1 MKKHVSRLDLERAN
15 SYVIGFVEGLNVTKE
30 ITLQKLREA
39 INTKKIVILKGENVI
54 FDMIESIGS
63 IDQ

>member
-15 SYVIGFVEGLNVTKE
+15 SHVVGFVEGLNVTKE

-54 FDMIESIGS
+54 FDIIVSIGS

>member
-1 MKKHVSRLDLERAN
+1 MKKHVSWLDLERAN
-15 SYVIGFVEGLNVTKE
+15 SHVVGFVEGLNVTKE
-30 ITLQKLREA
+30 ITLQ
-39 INTKKIVILKGENVI
+39 NVI

>member
-15 SYVIGFVEGLNVTKE
+15 SYVVGFVEGLNVTKE

-54 FDMIESIGS
+54 FEMIESIGS